1 MTLGAVRHPFS
12 SGVAFGHGGG
22 RVGCDGGFFLLS
34 HFLEK
39 MRMKFQKNNR
49 VVHFV
54 IFLILV
60 ILLLITVFQ
69 FSP

>member
-22 RVGCDGGFFLLS
+22 RVGCFLLS